1 MTDQA
6 TDQRV
11 SDRSGS
17 KRAIDWVLI
26 SAIIPIL
33 GAGLVTMNAFSGKS
47 SFMIHQ
53 LIWIAV
59 SFTIFFVLSYVD
71 FRFLRRTGVL
81 VALFSLSCFLL
92 LLLFVVGHISKGAQS
107 WFRLGFFSIE
117 PSDPAQVI
125 LILIL
130 AKYFSRR
137 HIEIANVRHI
147 FVSGFYAFLVFILIL
162 IQPDFGAAIIIFFL
176 WFGMVL
182 ISGISKKHLLAVF
195 LIGIVSFS
203 GLWLYVFRDYQ
214 KARIETFIHPLADI
228 HGAGYNAYQSTIA
241 VGSGEVLG
249 KGIGYGTQ
257 SKLNFLPEYQTD
269 FIFAAFAEE
278 WGFVGV
284 LILLFLYG
292 VIIWRIL
299 LSAMHGSS
307 NFEILYGTGI
317 AILLMTHLVV
327 NVGMNIG
334 LLPVTGVTIP
344 FMSYGGS
351 HLVTEFTAIGIL
363 MGMRRYRRPVHRDLM
378 KNEFVGI

>member
-1 MTDQA
+1 
-6 TDQRV
+6 
-11 SDRSGS
+11 
-17 KRAIDWVLI
+17 
-26 SAIIPIL
+26 
-33 GAGLVTMNAFSGKS
+33 
-47 SFMIHQ
+47 
-53 LIWIAV
+53 
-59 SFTIFFVLSYVD
+59 
-71 FRFLRRTGVL
+71 
-81 VALFSLSCFLL
+81 
-92 LLLFVVGHISKGAQS
+92 
-107 WFRLGFFSIE
+107 
-117 PSDPAQVI
+117 
-125 LILIL
+125 
-130 AKYFSRR
+130 
-137 HIEIANVRHI
+137 
-147 FVSGFYAFLVFILIL
+147 
-162 IQPDFGAAIIIFFL
+162 
-176 WFGMVL
+176 MVL